1 MVDRLIDYF
10 LSEPRRLVALGAALV
25 RFAGLLLV
33 AGLVGEVATTA
44 VSAVK
49 GLAGAAR
56 VDVPLA
62 DVLPNYLS
70 VWMPESLPTP
80 PAGGPGAHRETT
92 TTNGHFAIRD
102 VLFLMSALGFG
113 LALLLLAAGLVAA
126 RTGRVYE
133 RYMGT

>member
-10 LSEPRRLVALGAALV
+10 LNEPRRLVTLGAALV
-25 RFAGLLLV
+25 RVGGFLFI
-33 AGLVGEVATTA
+33 AGLVGQVASTA

-49 GLAGAAR
+49 GLGGAPHA
-56 VDVPLA
+56 DGPLA
-62 DVLPNYLS
+62 DVLPDYLS
-70 VWMPESLPTP
+70 FWMPE
-80 PAGGPGAHRETT
+80 
-92 TTNGHFAIRD
+92 
-102 VLFLMSALGFG
+102 SALGFG

>member
-70 VWMPESLPTP
+70 VWMPES
-80 PAGGPGAHRETT
+80 
-92 TTNGHFAIRD
+92 
-102 VLFLMSALGFG
+102 ALGFG

>member
-25 RFAGLLLV
+25 RFGGFLFV
-33 AGLVGEVATTA
+33 AGLVGQVATTA
-44 VSAVK
+44 VSVVK
-49 GLAGAAR
+49 ALGGATR

-62 DVLPNYLS
+62 DVLPDYLS
-70 VWMPESLPTP
+70 YWMPE
-80 PAGGPGAHRETT
+80 
-92 TTNGHFAIRD
+92 
-102 VLFLMSALGFG
+102 SALGFG
-113 LALLLLAAGLVAA
+113 VALLLLAAGLVAT